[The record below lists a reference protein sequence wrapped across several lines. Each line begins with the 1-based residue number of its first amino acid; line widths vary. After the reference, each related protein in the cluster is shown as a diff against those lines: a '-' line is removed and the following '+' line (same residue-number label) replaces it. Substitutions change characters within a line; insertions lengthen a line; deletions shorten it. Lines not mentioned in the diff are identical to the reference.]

1 MKLSKVAEDIANTV
15 TYENFDL
22 IYYDFDIR
30 PSIELWVRSL
40 RYLISN
46 FLVAYEQFQF
56 SSLN

>member
-40 RYLISN
+40 RYHISN